1 MGGCQRVMSLADGVD
16 RGIRCPMTRARGR
29 RTPTE
34 PSTSSRRVACSRE
47 RLSLVLS
54 EAGTVQSGTGQA
66 HSGCADSGCRESL
79 CSPPPPSPPPSR
91 PPPLPPHLTRA
102 PQPTAHRSAAARA
115 QSAPPS
121 SGASVPPFPP
131 LPLFSQPARGAHAPR
146 GVTCPAVRP
155 RLEHPARVRRHIRP
169 PRDPA
174 RLVSPRRCVCVS
186 GALSHAQSDTPA
198 YVAHPLARSL
208 GPRPSTVGSALR
220 NNPFAPFVP
229 CHRVI
234 ASSLYVG
241 GFGGEW
247 LKPGAARSSQSGS
260 ARRAGEG
267 HHKEGERTADKVELL
282 RREGVDFDERGYL
295 RDKGK
300 LWNGEK
306 RADGD
311 AAAGTRAKAAGRT
324 AGGG

>member
-1 MGGCQRVMSLADGVD
+1 MPRVTLLTAPAVATSES
-16 RGIRCPMTRARGR
+16 PSPSSPTPYP
-29 RTPTE
+29 RTPADR
-34 PSTSSRRVACSRE
+34 SSFRRRPGTKCSPFQW
-47 RLSLVLS
+47 RLYDLVLS
-54 EAGTVQSGTGQA
+54 IPP
-66 HSGCADSGCRESL
+66 GCVATYGHLATLLDS
-79 CSPPPPSPPPSR
+79 
-91 PPPLPPHLTRA
+91 
-102 PQPTAHRSAAARA
+102 
-115 QSAPPS
+115 
-121 SGASVPPFPP
+121 
-131 LPLFSQPARGAHAPR
+131 
-146 GVTCPAVRP
+146 
-155 RLEHPARVRRHIRP
+155 
-169 PRDPA
+169 
-174 RLVSPRRCVCVS
+174 SPR
-186 GALSHAQSDTPA
+186 A
-198 YVAHPLARSL
+198 
-208 GPRPSTVGSALR
+208 VGSALR